1 IGAGAI
7 TPAGRRLLAGDV
19 AGAADTFAAVL
30 PAPVATIVIQA
41 DMTAVAPGRVTRELA
56 RELAL
61 LADVES
67 TGHAT
72 VYRFSAAS
80 VRRAL
85 DAGRSA
91 TEIHE
96 LLTHVSSTPVP
107 QPLTYLVDDIARR
120 HGRIRI
126 GVASAYIRCD
136 DDAALGELMSD
147 RRAAVLGLWKF
158 VLIVFV

>member
-1 IGAGAI
+1 GAGALS
-7 TPAGRRLLAGDV
+7 PAGRHLLDGDP
-19 AGAADTFAAVL
+19 AAAARALATLL
-30 PAPVATIVIQA
+30 PAPVDHVLLQA
-41 DMTAVAPGRVTRELA
+41 DMTAVAPGPLTRDLG

-72 VYRFSAAS
+72 VYRFSEQS